1 MDKTIALY
9 MRLSDEDDNL
19 AAHEESNSI
28 SHQRKLM
35 LDHIQKLPELKDCN
49 IMEFSDDGYSGADF
63 SRPNFVKMMDLVK
76 AGKIQVIV
84 TKDYSRLG
92 RDYLEVGN
100 YMECIFPVLQVRY
113 ISVNDNYDSANSFG
127 STGGMS
133 VALKNLVN
141 ALYCKDA
148 SKKVRAAKAVLAKQ
162 GKYIAAFAPFGYQ
175 KSEDDK
181 HMLVPDPVTAP
192 VVQLIFELAIKGMK
206 YTEIANY
213 LNNNGYDS
221 IFEYYQKIGVK
232 RCYERDIGE
241 HMWSASTVMEIL
253 YNEVYIG
260 SVINNKTADNI
271 DTGHQVVQRDKE
283 DWIIVENCH
292 EPLVSVEDFKLAH
305 KMIARREVTK
315 RKPNGKWRKSYI
327 RCGICG
333 KGLYKYGNK
342 SSYRC
347 HNGHV
352 SRIRGEELEATLLDI
367 ARNMALAQL
376 QEFELKTDGGN
387 CPDNLEREIESLKK
401 SKAHYAKLKF
411 EIYDDYTKT
420 NITRDQMAKK
430 TAEVKQKIAE
440 IESLITEKQETLD
453 MQKDLFLDAKQE
465 QLTKLSK
472 LDEFDEEV
480 IRYLIDYVLVYD
492 NEHIEIRFSRT
503 NRLFGP
509 DKPFGT
515 IRYYRKP
522 HTMEKN
528 INDAVELY
536 SGDRPLG
543 LFVQHLPE
551 NLEEMNGIFAEISEL
566 FENAGVTNFEKLPE
580 DKSVC
585 GRFAKEFNRL
595 NSYLEAAKIQGFKW
609 SKPSYVN
616 ENTGEIIDVCIDE
629 KTYLI
634 LVLRYKELGGND
646 VGMSDG
652 DAPYDL
658 EGYITEIDTGLIDSD
673 YMNSRFDKY
682 IKLLYGEGS
691 TQETVDQAETE
702 LHKTFATLSQEEQ
715 KYANIFLHDIQRG
728 DVEVTVG
735 KSLRDY
741 INEYMSKA
749 KDNQI
754 HQISFAIGVDEEK
767 LRIIMDLKLNDT
779 NINEFG
785 RYEELRQTIDKNR
798 AKEYFE
804 RIEGRKIIPP
814 KVNIKVDKLLR
825 EFIIRG
831 GFEIQMPEEY
841 K

>member
-181 HMLVPDPVTAP
+181 HM
-192 VVQLIFELAIKGMK
+192 
-206 YTEIANY
+206 
-213 LNNNGYDS
+213 
-221 IFEYYQKIGVK
+221 
-232 RCYERDIGE
+232 
-241 HMWSASTVMEIL
+241 WSASTVMEIL

-305 KMIARREVTK
+305 KIIARREVTK

-333 KGLYKYGNK
+333 KGLCKYGNK

-352 SRIRGEELEATLLDI
+352 SRIRGKELEAALLDI
-367 ARNMALAQL
+367 ARNMALSQL
-376 QEFELKTDGGN
+376 HEFELKTNSGN

-411 EIYDDYTKT
+411 EIYDDYTKA

-492 NEHIEIRFSRT
+492 NEHIEIRWNFDD
-503 NRLFGP
+503 F
-509 DKPFGT
+509 
-515 IRYYRKP
+515 
-522 HTMEKN
+522 
-528 INDAVELY
+528 
-536 SGDRPLG
+536 
-543 LFVQHLPE
+543 Q
-551 NLEEMNGIFAEISEL
+551 
-566 FENAGVTNFEKLPE
+566 AG
-580 DKSVC
+580 
-585 GRFAKEFNRL
+585 
-595 NSYLEAAKIQGFKW
+595 
-609 SKPSYVN
+609 
-616 ENTGEIIDVCIDE
+616 
-629 KTYLI
+629 
-634 LVLRYKELGGND
+634 
-646 VGMSDG
+646 
-652 DAPYDL
+652 
-658 EGYITEIDTGLIDSD
+658 
-673 YMNSRFDKY
+673 
-682 IKLLYGEGS
+682 
-691 TQETVDQAETE
+691 
-702 LHKTFATLSQEEQ
+702 
-715 KYANIFLHDIQRG
+715 
-728 DVEVTVG
+728 
-735 KSLRDY
+735 
-741 INEYMSKA
+741 
-749 KDNQI
+749 
-754 HQISFAIGVDEEK
+754 
-767 LRIIMDLKLNDT
+767 
-779 NINEFG
+779 
-785 RYEELRQTIDKNR
+785 
-798 AKEYFE
+798 
-804 RIEGRKIIPP
+804 
-814 KVNIKVDKLLR
+814 
-825 EFIIRG
+825 
-831 GFEIQMPEEY
+831 
-841 K
+841 